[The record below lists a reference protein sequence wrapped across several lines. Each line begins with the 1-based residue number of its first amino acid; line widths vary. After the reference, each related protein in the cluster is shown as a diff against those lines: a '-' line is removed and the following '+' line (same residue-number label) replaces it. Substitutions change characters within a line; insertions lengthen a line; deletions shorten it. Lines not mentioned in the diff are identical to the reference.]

1 MKTRNFIIKETIWK
15 LLNPKKE
22 NLFKTEVQKHF
33 FSPSSSFRTNKPFQI
48 DSNQNLKSN
57 DLKNSFSEKST
68 DKIKL
73 NNNRKQLSTF
83 SSMSNKTFSNNN
95 ISHLST
101 QVQKNTNDNNS
112 NNLKDIIEKT
122 LILFPDE
129 DRKSQNNF
137 ENIQKRINTES
148 NKESFKKK
156 KSVSNKK
163 EKQKTISDINN
174 SKNKYKCLSALK
186 NNKTFSQKKILS
198 NKKKLKGRAR
208 KICLSQNKSIIRLSK
223 SIMIRKFESQ
233 NTINLKKINGKKFTD
248 LKNKMYL
255 IDFNLNAKRYKC
267 LKTIITEK
275 EEKINSKLN
284 YEFKSLNNYETFLSI
299 KKSFIR
305 NYNLNNSLIF
315 ITENFLKIKTKTV
328 NKIEIGIINY
338 INKIFEYSYYLP
350 SGLNEKYNT
359 NSKSYIL
366 DNFSLY
372 HRPSIIEYFHIPKLN
387 LFKTLL
393 TPENLIYCQKFLKL
407 ENYFDKAETQ
417 NHGYKIKVRTS
428 LHKQIKII
436 KKIQAKNN
444 GKSTNILLNF
454 IKAEKKLEN
463 FICYRNKNN
472 LLFKARKKKVCFE
485 SNRKSMISKKRIP
498 IIIDEKSNPIQLWN
512 EIKNELIKCNIK
524 NFYKLYNSKGKE
536 IKLNYQNENGNTLL
550 IFSAIYNLEEICFF
564 LLRKGANPNLQ
575 NIFGNSAL
583 HYAISYKFFK
593 LTNILI
599 QFNAN
604 EDLINEQ
611 GLTPWECINTYCQYE
626 I

>member
-444 GKSTNILLNF
+444 KKSTNILLNF

-472 LLFKARKKKVCFE
+472 LLFKEKKKKYV
-485 SNRKSMISKKRIP
+485 
-498 IIIDEKSNPIQLWN
+498 
-512 EIKNELIKCNIK
+512 
-524 NFYKLYNSKGKE
+524 
-536 IKLNYQNENGNTLL
+536 LNQIEN
-550 IFSAIYNLEEICFF
+550 
-564 LLRKGANPNLQ
+564 Q
-575 NIFGNSAL
+575 
-583 HYAISYKFFK
+583 
-593 LTNILI
+593 
-599 QFNAN
+599 
-604 EDLINEQ
+604 
-611 GLTPWECINTYCQYE
+611 
-626 I
+626 